1 MFDLT
6 NECNSEHKDKWK
18 FIAKGGLPGGS
29 GEKNLPAMQKMQVQ
43 FLGREDSLEKEIN
56 YTLLQYSCLENSM
69 DRGAWRATVHKIT
82 ESHTAEHTCI
92 AKGAGWRIE

>member
-29 GEKNLPAMQKMQVQ
+29 GEKNLPALQKMQVQ

-56 YTLLQYSCLENSM
+56 YTLLQYSCLENS
-69 DRGAWRATVHKIT
+69 KT
-82 ESHTAEHTCI
+82 EEPGGLQCIRSQSHTQLSTHA
-92 AKGAGWRIE
+92 